1 MRRERKNLIYSILL
15 VLPLLAFGFTFSYV
29 QFTHIIRLE
38 SFTIQPEF
46 TNGILSSYGI
56 IIGFWAAIIGLS
68 HSEHKLLWKNMDVVK
83 LVFFVSLG
91 MLVFCVFLFG
101 FQAIGV
107 LPSYVELFFSVCC
120 FYLTC
125 VFLGITLNE
134 AILKNREIKW

>member
-15 VLPLLAFGFTFSYV
+15 VLPLIAFSLTFTLV
-29 QFTHIIRLE
+29 QITHVEKLE
-38 SFTIQPEF
+38 SLTIQPEF
-46 TNGILSSYGI
+46 TNGILSAYGI

-68 HSEHKLLWKNMDVVK
+68 HSENKLLWKNMDVVK
-83 LVFFVSLG
+83 SVFFISLG
-91 MLVFCVFLFG
+91 MLVFCVFLFS

-107 LPSYVELFFSVCC
+107 LPSYVGLFFSVFC